1 MELKN
6 WILLILLGAVWGSA
20 FMFIKISADDFG
32 PILLVNLRL
41 LLAGALFLPFLL
53 QKKYLAYFK
62 SHFSGILILGIF
74 SNAFPFTMFSYAS
87 LGATS
92 NMLGILNGTTAFMT
106 MVVAYFWLKESITP
120 KQIFGIILGF
130 LGILVLV
137 NPANGSATL
146 GASGFALVGALS
158 YSFSGVYIQKYQL
171 NANKFVLIGWAM
183 LFGGLFLTP
192 LSFFN
197 LPDQMPDNN
206 AIAALLWLG
215 IVSTGIAYLGY
226 IRLIEQIG
234 AVRTSTVTYLLPV
247 FSIIWGSIFLQEK
260 ITWIIFGGFIFVM
273 IGMYFA
279 NNRNNTKVLE
289 K

>member
-53 QKKYLAYFK
+53 RKKYLAHFK
-62 SHFSGILILGIF
+62 SHFPGILILSIF

-137 NPANGSATL
+137 NPANGSATI

-183 LFGGLFLTP
+183 LFGGLLLTP

-197 LPDQMPDNN
+197 LPDQIPDNN

-279 NNRNNTKVLE
+279 NNRNNTKVSE

>member
-6 WILLILLGAVWGSA
+6 WILLILLGSVWGSA
-20 FMFIKISADDFG
+20 FMFIKISSDDFG

-62 SHFSGILILGIF
+62 SHFPGIFILAIF

-279 NNRNNTKVLE
+279 NNKNTKASE

>member
-53 QKKYLAYFK
+53 RKKYLAHFR
-62 SHFSGILILGIF
+62 SHFPGILILSIF

-106 MVVAYFWLKESITP
+106 MVVAYFWLKESITS

-137 NPANGSATL
+137 NPANGSATI

-183 LFGGLFLTP
+183 LFGGLLLTP

-279 NNRNNTKVLE
+279 NNRNNTKVSE

>member
-6 WILLILLGAVWGSA
+6 WILLTLLGAVWGSA

-62 SHFSGILILGIF
+62 SHFFGILILGIF

-146 GASGFALVGALS
+146 SASGFALVGALS

-171 NANKFVLIGWAM
+171 NANKFVLIGWAI
-183 LFGGLFLTP
+183 LFGGLLLTP

-197 LPDQMPDNN
+197 LPDQMPNNN

>member
-53 QKKYLAYFK
+53 RKKYLAHFK
-62 SHFSGILILGIF
+62 SHFPGILILSIF

-137 NPANGSATL
+137 NPANGSATI

-197 LPDQMPDNN
+197 LPDQMPDSN

-279 NNRNNTKVLE
+279 NNRNNTKVSE

>member
-1 MELKN
+1 
-6 WILLILLGAVWGSA
+6 
-20 FMFIKISADDFG
+20 
-32 PILLVNLRL
+32 
-41 LLAGALFLPFLL
+41 
-53 QKKYLAYFK
+53 
-62 SHFSGILILGIF
+62 
-74 SNAFPFTMFSYAS
+74 
-87 LGATS
+87 
-92 NMLGILNGTTAFMT
+92 MLGILNGTTAFMT

-137 NPANGSATL
+137 NPANGSATI

-171 NANKFVLIGWAM
+171 KANKFVLIGWAM
-183 LFGGLFLTP
+183 LFGGLLLTP

-197 LPDQMPDNN
+197 LPDQMPDSN

-279 NNRNNTKVLE
+279 NNRNNTKVSE

>member
-53 QKKYLAYFK
+53 RKKYLAHFK
-62 SHFSGILILGIF
+62 SHFPGILILSIF

-279 NNRNNTKVLE
+279 NNKNTKALE

>member
-53 QKKYLAYFK
+53 RRKYLAYFK
-62 SHFSGILILGIF
+62 SHFSGILILAIF

-106 MVVAYFWLKESITP
+106 MVVAYFWLKEGISL

-279 NNRNNTKVLE
+279 NNKNTKALE

>member
-62 SHFSGILILGIF
+62 SHFPGIFVLAIF

-183 LFGGLFLTP
+183 LFGGLLLTP

-279 NNRNNTKVLE
+279 NNKTPKA
-289 K
+289 

>member
-20 FMFIKISADDFG
+20 FMFIKISAEDFG

-183 LFGGLFLTP
+183 LFGGLFLIP

-279 NNRNNTKVLE
+279 NNRSTKVL
-289 K
+289 KK

>member
-62 SHFSGILILGIF
+62 SHFPGIFILAIF

-137 NPANGSATL
+137 NPANGSATI

-279 NNRNNTKVLE
+279 NNKNTKALE

>member
-137 NPANGSATL
+137 NPANGSATI

-279 NNRNNTKVLE
+279 NNKTTKASE

>member
-53 QKKYLAYFK
+53 RKKYLAHFK
-62 SHFSGILILGIF
+62 SHFPGILILSIF

-171 NANKFVLIGWAM
+171 KANKFVLIGWAM
-183 LFGGLFLTP
+183 LFGGLLLTP

-279 NNRNNTKVLE
+279 NNKSTKVSE

>member
-106 MVVAYFWLKESITP
+106 MVVAYFWLKESVTP

-137 NPANGSATL
+137 NPANGSATI

-279 NNRNNTKVLE
+279 NNKNTKASE

>member
-137 NPANGSATL
+137 NPANGSATI

-279 NNRNNTKVLE
+279 NNRNNTKVFE

>member
-6 WILLILLGAVWGSA
+6 WILLTLLGAVWGSA

-137 NPANGSATL
+137 NPANGSATI

-183 LFGGLFLTP
+183 LFGGLLLTP

-197 LPDQMPDNN
+197 LPDQMPNNN

>member
-171 NANKFVLIGWAM
+171 KANKFVLIGWAM
-183 LFGGLFLTP
+183 LFGGLLLTP

-279 NNRNNTKVLE
+279 NNKNTKALE

>member
-6 WILLILLGAVWGSA
+6 WILLTLLGAVWGSA

-120 KQIFGIILGF
+120 KQVFGIILGF

-146 GASGFALVGALS
+146 SASGFALVGALS

-183 LFGGLFLTP
+183 LFGGLLLIPF
-192 LSFFN
+192 SFFN
-197 LPDQMPDNN
+197 LPDQMPNNN

>member
-53 QKKYLAYFK
+53 RKKYLAHFK
-62 SHFSGILILGIF
+62 SHFPGILILSIF

-171 NANKFVLIGWAM
+171 KANKFVLIGWAM
-183 LFGGLFLTP
+183 LFGGLLLTP

-279 NNRNNTKVLE
+279 NNKNTKVLE

>member
-53 QKKYLAYFK
+53 RKKYLAYFK

-146 GASGFALVGALS
+146 GASGFALIGALS

-183 LFGGLFLTP
+183 LFGGLFLIP

-279 NNRNNTKVLE
+279 NNKNTKALE

>member
-62 SHFSGILILGIF
+62 SHFTGILILGIF

-279 NNRNNTKVLE
+279 NNKNTKASE

>member
-6 WILLILLGAVWGSA
+6 WILLIILGAVWGSA

-183 LFGGLFLTP
+183 LFGGLFLIP

-279 NNRNNTKVLE
+279 NNKTSKSLE

>member
-6 WILLILLGAVWGSA
+6 WILLILLGSVWGSA

-53 QKKYLAYFK
+53 QKKYLADFK
-62 SHFSGILILGIF
+62 SHFPGIFILAIF

-279 NNRNNTKVLE
+279 NNKNTKALE

>member
-106 MVVAYFWLKESITP
+106 MVVAYFWLKESISP

-171 NANKFVLIGWAM
+171 KANKFVLIGWAM

-279 NNRNNTKVLE
+279 NNKNTKASE

>member
-183 LFGGLFLTP
+183 LFGGLFLIP

-279 NNRNNTKVLE
+279 NNKTSKSLE

>member
-53 QKKYLAYFK
+53 RKKYLAHFK
-62 SHFSGILILGIF
+62 SHFPGILILSIF

-106 MVVAYFWLKESITP
+106 MVVAYFWLKESISL
-120 KQIFGIILGF
+120 KQMFGIILGF

-183 LFGGLFLTP
+183 LFGGLLLTP

-197 LPDQMPDNN
+197 LPDQIPDNN
-206 AIAALLWLG
+206 AIAALMWLG

-279 NNRNNTKVLE
+279 NNKNTKALE
-289 K
+289 N

>member
-62 SHFSGILILGIF
+62 THFSGILILGIF

-137 NPANGSATL
+137 NPANGSATI

-279 NNRNNTKVLE
+279 NNKNIKASE

>member
-53 QKKYLAYFK
+53 RKKYLAHFK
-62 SHFSGILILGIF
+62 SHFPGILILSIF

-106 MVVAYFWLKESITP
+106 MVVAYFWLKESISL
-120 KQIFGIILGF
+120 KQMFGIILGF

-183 LFGGLFLTP
+183 LFGGLLLTP

-197 LPDQMPDNN
+197 LPAQIPDNN
-206 AIAALLWLG
+206 AIAALMWLG

-279 NNRNNTKVLE
+279 NNKNTKALE

>member
-183 LFGGLFLTP
+183 LFGGLFLIP

-279 NNRNNTKVLE
+279 NNKTIKASE

>member
-53 QKKYLAYFK
+53 RKKYLAHFK
-62 SHFSGILILGIF
+62 SHFPGILILSIF

-171 NANKFVLIGWAM
+171 KANKFVLIGWAM
-183 LFGGLFLTP
+183 LFGGLLLTP

-197 LPDQMPDNN
+197 LPDQMPNNN

-279 NNRNNTKVLE
+279 NNKNTKVSE

>member
-183 LFGGLFLTP
+183 LFGGLFLIP

-279 NNRNNTKVLE
+279 NNKTTKASE

>member
-6 WILLILLGAVWGSA
+6 WILLILLGSVWGSA

-62 SHFSGILILGIF
+62 SHFPGIFILAIF

-279 NNRNNTKVLE
+279 NNRNNTKVSE

>member
-53 QKKYLAYFK
+53 RKKYLAHFK
-62 SHFSGILILGIF
+62 SHFPGILILSIF

-137 NPANGSATL
+137 NPANGSATI

-171 NANKFVLIGWAM
+171 KANKFVLIGWAM
-183 LFGGLFLTP
+183 LFGGLLLTP

-279 NNRNNTKVLE
+279 NNKNTKALE

>member
-53 QKKYLAYFK
+53 RKKYLAYFK
-62 SHFSGILILGIF
+62 SHFSGILILAIF

-106 MVVAYFWLKESITP
+106 MVVAYFWLKESISL

-183 LFGGLFLTP
+183 LFGGLLLTP

-279 NNRNNTKVLE
+279 NNKNTKALE

>member
-6 WILLILLGAVWGSA
+6 WILLILLGSVWGSA

-41 LLAGALFLPFLL
+41 LLAGFLFIPFLL
-53 QKKYLAYFK
+53 QKKYLAHFK
-62 SHFSGILILGIF
+62 SHFSGILILSIF

-87 LGATS
+87 LGADS

-106 MVVAYFWLKESITP
+106 MVVAYFWLKETISL
-120 KQIFGIILGF
+120 KQIIGILLGF
-130 LGILVLV
+130 LGILILV
-137 NPANGSATL
+137 NPANETSTL
-146 GASGFALVGALS
+146 GASGFALLGALS

-192 LSFFN
+192 LAFLN
-197 LPDQMPDNN
+197 LPDQMPDKN
-206 AIAALLWLG
+206 AILALLWLG

-247 FSIIWGSIFLQEK
+247 FSIFWGSIFLDEK
-260 ITWIIFGGFIFVM
+260 ITLRIFGGFIFVM
-273 IGMYFA
+273 IGMYLA
-279 NNRNNTKVLE
+279 NNKNIKTLE
-289 K
+289 N